1 MNWKHR
7 IPTPPRPGEIDP
19 ARLLGWFQD
28 TVDRMDVPDEA
39 WDYLGKF
46 DEIAVQQLLTFG
58 SEMLPADWPHDTEL
72 DAHPKAEEI
81 RRILDRAADVVGSY
95 ICNFPEWK
103 PERINKVYWNVDQ
116 YNALR
121 KGYLPDW
128 DMRYATFHRRGN
140 FYVYRSGHILKKFH
154 VRRGADGFWHI
165 TSQYTTAKEGI
176 EFLMGE
182 VINSG
187 YWEIPLGNRRN

>member
-1 MNWKHR
+1 MKWKHR

-28 TVDRMDVPDEA
+28 TVDRMDVPEEA
-39 WDYLGKF
+39 WEYIGKF

-58 SEMLPADWPHDTEL
+58 SEMLPADWPHESDL
-72 DAHPKAEEI
+72 DVYPNADEI
-81 RRILDRAADVVGSY
+81 RRILDRAADVIGSK
-95 ICNFPEWK
+95 ICNFSGWQH
-103 PERINKVYWNVDQ
+103 ERITKVSWNAEQ

-154 VRRGADGFWHI
+154 VMRGADGFWHI
-165 TSQYTTAKEGI
+165 TSQYTTAKEGM
-176 EFLMGE
+176 ELLMNE
-182 VINSG
+182 VITCG
-187 YWEIPLGNRRN
+187 YWETPLLNRR